1 MFAKTLTTVIVT
13 ATVLC
18 GCNPDKTKVTVKTS
32 ALKSAVEGNMVSQ
45 LIRLNYITVDEARQ
59 GDHRP

>member
-18 GCNPDKTKVTVKTS
+18 GSNPDETKVTVKAS
-32 ALKSAVEGNMVSQ
+32 A
-45 LIRLNYITVDEARQ
+45 
-59 GDHRP
+59 